1 VSSHWRFSRVIDNSV
16 LVLENHPLIKA
27 SDYETR
33 AAEEDIAATR
43 SDYYPQVS
51 GNAIRAFADKNT
63 RLAATGGLNNPRVID
78 RGSAGIG
85 VSQLITDFE
94 RTDALVEAS
103 QSAFEAKRQRAE
115 LSRAAVILG
124 VTRAYYDALRA
135 QALVKVAR
143 DTLKTRQTLLNQVT
157 SLRDVQMKSDLDL
170 SIAKQSMDDA
180 NLLMLKAQNNR
191 SDAMAELS
199 EALGYSE
206 ARPFTLAD
214 DNKASPPEGSLA
226 SLLGM
231 ALSTNPELAALQSDY
246 EAAQKE
252 ANAADAEFYPTVS
265 AVGFAGGTPIRRAD
279 QPINRTYA
287 AGGINLS
294 VPIFTGGR
302 LTADA
307 DKAKAKA
314 SATQMRVE
322 IKRNILIRD
331 IHTVFDSVET
341 AYKNIAVSE
350 QMQRNAGKSL
360 ELTQARYDIGKSS
373 IVDLNQAQLA
383 ETQAAVAETSVTY
396 EYLIQHALLE
406 YAIGKFSDAN
416 PLKTTPPCKK
426 KFSCN

>member
-1 VSSHWRFSRVIDNSV
+1 
-16 LVLENHPLIKA
+16 
-27 SDYETR
+27 
-33 AAEEDIAATR
+33 
-43 SDYYPQVS
+43 
-51 GNAIRAFADKNT
+51 
-63 RLAATGGLNNPRVID
+63 
-78 RGSAGIG
+78 
-85 VSQLITDFE
+85 
-94 RTDALVEAS
+94 
-103 QSAFEAKRQRAE
+103 
-115 LSRAAVILG
+115 
-124 VTRAYYDALRA
+124 
-135 QALVKVAR
+135 
-143 DTLKTRQTLLNQVT
+143 
-157 SLRDVQMKSDLDL
+157 
-170 SIAKQSMDDA
+170 
-180 NLLMLKAQNNR
+180 
-191 SDAMAELS
+191 MAELS
-199 EALGYSE
+199 EALGYGE
-206 ARPFTLAD
+206 TRLFTLAD
-214 DNKASPPEGSLA
+214 GNKGSLA

-252 ANAADAEFYPTVS
+252 ATAADREFYSTVS

-314 SATQMRVE
+314 SAAQMRVE

-383 ETQAAVAETSVTY
+383 ETQAAVAETSAAY
-396 EYLIQHALLE
+396 EYLIQRALLA

-416 PLKTTPPCKK
+416 PLKTMTPCKK